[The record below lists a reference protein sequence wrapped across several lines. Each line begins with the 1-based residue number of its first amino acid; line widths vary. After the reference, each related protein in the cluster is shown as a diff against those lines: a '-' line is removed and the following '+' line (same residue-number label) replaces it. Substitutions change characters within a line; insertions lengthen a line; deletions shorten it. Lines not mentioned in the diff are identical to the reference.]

1 MVWEVWGVVR
11 ERMRTIIVQYIKCC
25 AAIIDFHKLYIIS
38 FPKMYDSIF
47 WYRPTPKW
55 ASGSRTTR
63 VLTPKHVAFIQG
75 HRQDAFAIEVFI
87 SMGTAFEFSMGT
99 VFSFYE
105 DYVYATHNMPSR
117 ENGKFDDANSI
128 PSRKCLTIIENVY
141 ATGPCRVCRAISRK
155 LAGRKGR
162 KRLGRQWDWGI
173 IGSPDITI
181 SCSAYQQL

>member
-1 MVWEVWGVVR
+1 MWEVWGVVR

-25 AAIIDFHKLYIIS
+25 AAIIDFHKLDIS

-63 VLTPKHVAFIQG
+63 VLTPKHVASIQVGG

-128 PSRKCLTIIENVY
+128 PSRKIFTIIENVY
-141 ATGPCRVCRAISRK
+141 ATGPWALIGGLSLFPRQGSR
-155 LAGRKGR
+155 
-162 KRLGRQWDWGI
+162 
-173 IGSPDITI
+173 
-181 SCSAYQQL
+181 